1 MSQTIIHGANL
12 RLARLFHG
20 LTLEDVAA
28 HIEKTRQYVHKI
40 ETEQITPPDATL
52 KAIAQLTQV
61 EPVFFLRQSTA
72 FINED
77 QCHFRKQFSTRSA
90 VKQVALAKGEMF
102 RRLVVGLEEQLE
114 LPATSIPQIEASSL
128 LEIEQAAEACRRH
141 WSLGLGPVQNM
152 TRVAEN
158 AGAVVTSFKGVSREV
173 DAYSISAARPVIV
186 VNSDD
191 VSACRLRFDI
201 AHELGHLVMH
211 MGIATGD
218 RKTEGEANRFAGAF
232 LLPRSTFV
240 KEFPKL
246 RGMHL
251 NWHGLSELKLRW
263 KVSKA
268 ALLYRAKQLSLISE
282 EQYKT
287 GVIRLN
293 RGGEAR
299 IEKEDSLILKEIPE
313 LFTQAIKLG
322 FSQSRTSFESYCQKF
337 SVKPDIIREFLVE
350 YTPHFSPPPRTCSS
364 ENVNNVVALFERKRA

>member
-1 MSQTIIHGANL
+1 MPQSIVHGANL

-28 HIEKTRQYVHKI
+28 HIDKTRQYVHKI
-40 ETEQITPPDATL
+40 ETEQIVPSEATL
-52 KAIAQLTQV
+52 NAIAQLTQV
-61 EPVFFLRQSTA
+61 DPVFFVRQASA
-72 FINED
+72 PINED
-77 QCHFRKQFSTRSA
+77 QCHFRKQFTTRSA

-102 RRLVVGLEEQLE
+102 RRLVVELEEQLE
-114 LPATSIPQIEASSL
+114 LPSTSIPQIEANSL
-128 LEIEQAAEACRRH
+128 IEIEQAAEACRRH
-141 WSLGLGPVQNM
+141 WGLGLGPIQSM
-152 TRVAEN
+152 MRVAER
-158 AGAVVTSFKGVSREV
+158 AGVLVTSFRGVSREV

-201 AHELGHLVMH
+201 AHELGHLVLH
-211 MGIATGD
+211 VGIATGD

-232 LLPRSTFV
+232 LLPRSSFV

-251 NWHGLSELKLRW
+251 NWQGLSEMKLRW

-299 IEKEDSLILKEIPE
+299 IEREDGGIAKEVPE

-322 FSQSRTSFESYCQKF
+322 FSHSKMNFDSYCRKF
-337 SVKPDIIREFLVE
+337 SVRPEVIQEFLVE
-350 YTPHFSPPPRTCSS
+350 DPTCIPSPPLISS
-364 ENVNNVVALFERKRA
+364 DASYSNVIPLRGRKTA